1 MTTTRAGDQVI
12 IKVAGDE
19 IAYVLDAE
27 IILGVLETD
36 VIDCGEELL
45 GFGSSSH
52 HPEVTITLHLNLAAP
67 PGKSDQEVYRWEN
80 GVPLV

>member
-12 IKVAGDE
+12 IKVAG
-19 IAYVLDAE
+19 AE
-27 IILGVLETD
+27 IGPLLDQESVENAIADKIDLDEEVLGYS
-36 VIDCGEELL
+36 I
-45 GFGSSSH
+45 SAH
-52 HPEVTITLHLNLAAP
+52 HPELTITLRLDIAAP